1 MHNQV
6 AHFQLFLHSLQIH
19 IRFFKMIQ
27 MYMIVTLKNIII
39 LIFE

>member
-6 AHFQLFLHSLQIH
+6 AHFQHFLHSLEVH
-19 IRFFKMIQ
+19 SRFFKIIQ
-27 MYMIVTLKNIII
+27 MNMVVILKIIII